1 MMSLGPVPLPVALA
15 ISFLLLAL
23 LVARLW
29 PRPPGVA
36 WRPATALLV
45 DMFLLG
51 LLAARVVFVLRAAPL
66 YLADPGSIL
75 RIGDGGFDPI
85 GFFACAAGWGA
96 WKLRRHP
103 SLRPAVVAAALF
115 ATAGWWGATAGLQ
128 HWQAGQVSLPAM
140 VLHDLAGQPVA
151 LAAGQGSPVVVNLW
165 ASWCGPCIREM
176 PVLAAAQ
183 RAHPQVRFLFV
194 NQGENAETVQEFLR
208 VHAPGLQ
215 GVLLDEPA
223 RTAEAMGVQAYP
235 STLFFDREGQLR
247 ELHLG
252 ELTDAGLE
260 HKLRRLR

>member
-29 PRPPGVA
+29 PRPPGIS
-36 WRPATALLV
+36 WRPATALLM

-51 LLAARVVFVLRAAPL
+51 LLAARAVFVLRAAPM
-66 YLADPGSIL
+66 YLDDPWSIL

-85 GFFACAAGWGA
+85 GFFVFAAGWGA

-103 SLRPAVVAAALF
+103 PLRPAVLAAMLLA
-115 ATAGWWGATAGLQ
+115 AGGWWGATVGLQ
-128 HWQAGQVSLPAM
+128 HWQAGQVRLPE
-140 VLHDLAGQPVA
+140 VELHDLAGQPVA
-151 LAAGQGSPVVVNLW
+151 LAAGQGRPVVVNLW

-183 RAHPQVRFLFV
+183 QAHPQVRFLFV
-194 NQGENAETVQEFLR
+194 NQGEDAATVQEFLR
-208 VHAPGLQ
+208 THAPGLQ

-223 RTAEAMGVQAYP
+223 RTGQVMGVQAYP
-235 STLFFDREGQLR
+235 STLFFDRQGQLR

-252 ELTDAGLE
+252 ELTAAGLE

>member
-29 PRPPGVA
+29 PRPHGVP

-51 LLAARVVFVLRAAPL
+51 LLAARLLFVLRAAPL
-66 YLADPGSIL
+66 YLADPWSIL

-85 GFFACAAGWGA
+85 GFFACAVGWGA

-103 SLRPAVVAAALF
+103 PLRPAVIAATLLA
-115 ATAGWWGATAGLQ
+115 AGGWCGASVGLQ
-128 HWQAGQVSLPAM
+128 HWQAGQVRLPQV
-140 VLHDLAGQPVA
+140 VLHDLAGQPVG

-176 PVLAAAQ
+176 PVLASAQ
-183 RAHPQVRFLFV
+183 QAHPQVRFLFV
-194 NQGENAETVQEFLR
+194 NQGEEAATVQEFLR
-208 VHAPGLQ
+208 AHAPGLH
-215 GVLLDEPA
+215 GVLLDEA
-223 RTAEAMGVQAYP
+223 GLTGQAMGVQAYP
-235 STLFFDREGQLR
+235 STLFFDRDGHLR

-252 ELTDAGLE
+252 ELTAAGLE